1 MQLLKWLFLDLN
13 SYFASVEQEL
23 RPELRS
29 KPVGVV
35 PVMADTTCCI
45 AASYEAKAFGV
56 KTGTMV
62 ADAKRLCRD
71 IQLVEA
77 RHEVYVHYH
86 NKIVEAID
94 TCLPIAAVVS
104 IDEMACE
111 LTGSQ
116 QVVENAVALSKKIKT
131 KIRENVGS
139 TLRCSIGL
147 APNRFLAKVGS
158 DMQKPDGLTVIQ
170 QTDLPDILYTLQ
182 TNDFPGIGRR
192 MERRLKKHGVD
203 TSKQLLGLSKSEMQT
218 IWGGIVG
225 ERFWRLLRGEDLAEL
240 HTERRTV
247 GHSHVLSPNMRTI
260 ERAFLVSQKL
270 VHKAAARLRRLH
282 YWTCRL
288 SVYVR
293 FMDKTSWGDEV
304 CMIECQDTLTMLEG
318 LQLLWKNIPSKK
330 PLAVGVTL
338 SHLIPDNLHDFSF
351 FDEAKRTRLA
361 KAMDKLNYKYG
372 ANLVHFGDME
382 LVKAAAPTR
391 IAFTSI
397 PDLEDLDP
405 HFVLKRGQGE
415 VSGQ

>member
-1 MQLLKWLFLDLN
+1 MLHWLFLDLN
-13 SYFASVEQEL
+13 SYFASIEQEL
-23 RPELRS
+23 RPELRG

-56 KTGTMV
+56 KTGTIV
-62 ADAKRLCRD
+62 GEAKRMCPGIHL
-71 IQLVEA
+71 IEA
-77 RHEVYVHYH
+77 RHEMYVEYH
-86 NKIVEAID
+86 NKIVEAVD
-94 TCLPIAAVVS
+94 TCIPIAAVVS

-116 QVVENAVALSKKIKT
+116 QVVENAVALSKKIK
-131 KIRENVGS
+131 KAIRDNVGS

-170 QTDLPDILYTLQ
+170 QEELPAILYTLK

-192 MERRLKKHGVD
+192 MERRLLKQGIE
-203 TSKQLLGLSKSEMQT
+203 TSKQLLGLSKTEMRN

-225 ERFWRLLRGEDLAEL
+225 ERFWRLLRGENLTEL
-240 HTERRTV
+240 HTQTRTV
-247 GHSHVLSPNMRTI
+247 GHSHVLSPNIRTI
-260 ERAFLVSQKL
+260 EHAFLVTQKL
-270 VHKAAARLRRLH
+270 VHKAAARLRRMD

-288 SVYVR
+288 SLHVR
-293 FMDKTSWGDEV
+293 FMDKTSWQEDV
-304 CMIECQDTLTMLEG
+304 RMIECQDTLTMLEG
-318 LQLLWKNIPSKK
+318 LQLLWKNVPLKK

-338 SHLIPDNLHDFSF
+338 SHLIPDNLHNFSM
-351 FDEAKRTRLA
+351 FDEAKRTRLS
-361 KAMDKLNYKYG
+361 KAMDKINYKYE
-372 ANLVHFGDME
+372 AHLVHFGDME

-397 PDLEDLDP
+397 PDLEDLEMD
-405 HFVLKRGQGE
+405 E
-415 VSGQ
+415 DE